1 MTGKN
6 NAFAANTNKQSFLG
20 LQTYKKF
27 LSIFSLKNNCRRKFS
42 YNKFAYTWYTRI
54 IFEEEFLLFEYGS
67 KSKLCDL
74 WANKISGA
82 NNEAI

>member
-6 NAFAANTNKQSFLG
+6 NAFAANTNKQSFLV
-20 LQTYKKF
+20 YKPTKNFFPYF
-27 LSIFSLKNNCRRKFS
+27 LLKTTRRKFI

-74 WANKISGA
+74 WANKLSGA